1 MLGVHIEEPG
11 MRVLRIKPTLADLL
25 WLRGSVPTPYGEVK
39 ISHERRG
46 DKIYTEVS
54 APGEIKIIYDGCEKK

>member
-1 MLGVHIEEPG
+1 
-11 MRVLRIKPTLADLL
+11 MRVLRIKPELGELA

-39 ISHERRG
+39 ISHTRCG

-54 APGEIKIIYDGCEKK
+54 APNEIKIIYDGCAAAK